1 LTHSLQTLSGCRIW
15 LRSRRRS
22 TADAMRVRE
31 MWREVITHVPD
42 FHIELVEVV
51 ADGADIV
58 VVGVNFLGMGWA
70 SGADISTT
78 VYQAVSFRDG
88 KVAIVQGFRT
98 ARGGVA
104 RRDARLA
111 VAGMVGAGGQ

>member
-1 LTHSLQTLSGCRIW
+1 
-15 LRSRRRS
+15 
-22 TADAMRVRE
+22 MRLRE

-98 ARGGVA
+98 APEA
-104 RRDARLA
+104 LEA
-111 VAGMVGAGGQ
+111 VGAAGVGDGSLPRATRSDWACMRA